1 MLSKVFKAYDIR
13 STYPDPLNE
22 KVAWK
27 IGYATGKFLRAQLTG
42 RDTTDPML
50 QHVVVGRDMRPHSP
64 KLAKALIDGLRAAE
78 MSVFDVGMV
87 DTSFIYFAINHLG
100 CAGGIQTTASH
111 NPIQYNGFKI
121 SGRGATPIGSDT
133 GLQEIQRIAATVE
146 ETNLKPTGRVEE
158 RDLWD
163 AYIAHVRKF
172 LDIKRPLKVVV
183 DASNGMAG
191 AFVPRIFE
199 GQKNLKMIPINWEIT
214 GKFNHEPNPLVPE
227 NMKPTQDGVIA
238 NKAGFGVCF
247 DGDADRCI
255 ICDDQGKIVG
265 CDLLGALFAQHF
277 LKTSPGAAVV
287 YDLRSSRAL
296 KEAIEAA
303 GGKPVRGRV
312 GHVFL
317 KKLMRENHGV
327 FGAELSGH
335 MYYRDNFNT
344 DSGAITFAVALSI
357 LSGQKKQMHELIAPL
372 AKYPQSGEINFE
384 VEDKDGAIAAVRKKY
399 TGRAAFDELDGL
411 TVDAWDKEGWWMNI
425 RKSNTEPMLRLN
437 LEAKDRATLDKMLHE
452 VTPMLGEPAKG
463 H

>member
-13 STYPDPLNE
+13 AVYPDPLNE

-27 IGYATGKFLRAQLTG
+27 VGYATGKFLRSQLAKT
-42 RDTTDPML
+42 DLADPML
-50 QHVVVGRDMRPHSP
+50 QHVVVGRDMRPSSP

-78 MSVFDVGMV
+78 MNVFDVGMV

-121 SGRGATPIGSDT
+121 SGRHASPIGADT
-133 GLQEIQRIAATVE
+133 GLVEIQRIAATIE
-146 ETNLKPTGRVEE
+146 DTNIKPVGRLEE

-163 AYIAHVRKF
+163 GYIAHVRKF
-172 LDIKRPLKVVV
+172 MDVSRPLTVAV

-199 GQKNLKMIPINWEIT
+199 GVKNLKLIPINWEIT
-214 GKFNHEPNPLVPE
+214 GKFTHDPNPLVPE
-227 NMKPTQDGVIA
+227 NMKWTQDAVLKH
-238 NKAGFGVCF
+238 KADFGVCF
-247 DGDADRCI
+247 DGDADRCM
-255 ICDDQGKIVG
+255 ICDETGKIIG

-277 LKTSPGAAVV
+277 LKQAPGAAIV
-287 YDLRSSRAL
+287 YDLRSSRSL
-296 KEAIEAA
+296 KETIEAA

-317 KKLMRENHGV
+317 KKLMRDNNGV

-335 MYYRDNFNT
+335 MYYRDNFHT
-344 DSGAITFAVALSI
+344 DSGAITFATALSI
-357 LSGQKKQMHELIAPL
+357 LAASKKTMGQLIKPL
-372 AKYPQSGEINFE
+372 AKYPQSGEINFH
-384 VEDKDGAIAAVRKKY
+384 VEDKDGALAGLRKTY
-399 TGRAAFDELDGL
+399 TGKATFDDLDGL
-411 TVDAWDKEGWWMNI
+411 TADAWDKLGWWMNV

-437 LEAKDRATLDKMLHE
+437 MEAKTQALLEQMLTE